1 MRIGRFAA
9 LVAALATAAGAQ
21 EAVAPTPA
29 VAPQVISLAADRYT
43 RMTVPVLLD
52 GRGPYHF
59 VVDTGAERTTIS
71 SELAATLALR
81 PAGGARLHSVTGM
94 MPVSLFHIDTIDID
108 RHRAT
113 ALRAPGMAQI
123 HLGGPGLVGVDSLR
137 DQRVTMDFRQRKMT
151 IAPARTRDPMARSDD
166 IVVRA
171 RSRGGRLVIMNA
183 SLDGTRVAV
192 ILDTGSQASLGNE
205 ALRRKLFARR
215 PTRPSAPIELRDVAG
230 GRMMAT
236 YTTTHALKISDFQV
250 QSLPIALADAHVFTE
265 LGFADTPAML
275 LGMDALA
282 LFDRVTIDF
291 PKRTARFL
299 RPHEDQVASW

>member
-1 MRIGRFAA
+1 MRIKRFAV
-9 LVAALATAAGAQ
+9 LTAALATAAGAQ
-21 EAVAPTPA
+21 EAV
-29 VAPQVISLAADRYT
+29 VAPSATVPQIVTLSADRYT

-52 GRGPYHF
+52 GKGPYPF
-59 VVDTGAERTTIS
+59 VVDTGAERTTVS

-123 HLGGPGLVGVDSLR
+123 HLGGPGLIGVDSLR
-137 DQRVTMDFRQRKMT
+137 DQRVTMDFRRRTMT
-151 IAPARTRDPMARSDD
+151 IAPGRTRDPDARSDD
-166 IVVRA
+166 IIVRA
-171 RSRGGRLVIMNA
+171 RSRAGRLVIMDA
-183 SLDGTRVAV
+183 TLDGTRVAV
-192 ILDTGSQASLGNE
+192 ILDTGSQTSLGNE
-205 ALRRKLFARR
+205 ALRRKLFAKR
-215 PTRPSAPIELRDVAG
+215 PKRPSTPIELRDVTG

-236 YTTTHALKISDFQV
+236 YTTTHALKISDFQMNA
-250 QSLPIALADAHVFTE
+250 LPIALADAHVFAE
-265 LGFADTPAML
+265 LGLADKPAML

-291 PKRTARFL
+291 AKRRARFL
-299 RPHEDQVASW
+299 KPHESQVASW